1 MQHDWIFSK
10 CQYKPNIFGGSREIL
25 VWVLHPHTVLE
36 IYTAK
41 KQRLN
46 DGDRD
51 YRINPRAGT
60 TRLKMTLRFAPFLLP
75 GRRFLRWHLR
85 WEQSLMI
92 WIICF
97 LIHNLGYC
105 RCLLGRGK
113 TSSKGSCW
121 QILIETVDLKANLLS
136 PLTALVGSPRLHER
150 RRRRKG
156 DEKCLLVT
164 RLLLEAVSRD

>member
-1 MQHDWIFSK
+1 MTKQFLLWRVRWSLNGVFSRHTHPWLLMCGVSGYEGCPRWCSILMKQSNWKVGCKEKEKEVRFSLFAMQHDWIFSK

-75 GRRFLRWHLR
+75 GRRFLMWI
-85 WEQSLMI
+85 Q
-92 WIICF
+92 IICF
-97 LIHNLGYC
+97 LSAF
-105 RCLLGRGK
+105 RG
-113 TSSKGSCW
+113 
-121 QILIETVDLKANLLS
+121 ILVAY
-136 PLTALVGSPRLHER
+136 
-150 RRRRKG
+150 
-156 DEKCLLVT
+156 
-164 RLLLEAVSRD
+164 